1 MGSMSDR
8 ILIEDLRLECVI
20 GVGEEERRAPQEL
33 RLSIELELE
42 LRSAC
47 ASDAIEDTVHYGD
60 LARAIQALAVKTSDR
75 LLERLA
81 QRIAELCLEDPRVE
95 AAHITLVKPGA
106 IAAAEGAGVRLHRW
120 REQGEA
126 RTE

>member
-1 MGSMSDR
+1 MSDR

-106 IAAAEGAGVRLHRW
+106 IAAAEGAGVRLHRC